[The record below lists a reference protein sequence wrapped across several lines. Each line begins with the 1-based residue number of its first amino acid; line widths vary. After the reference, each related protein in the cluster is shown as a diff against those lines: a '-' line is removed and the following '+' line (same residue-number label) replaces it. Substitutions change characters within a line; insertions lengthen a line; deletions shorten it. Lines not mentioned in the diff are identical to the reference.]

1 MPKKAP
7 NVKKVPRVRIAK
19 PTGRPFQIR
28 YTCPIGKREIRVSV
42 GSRDIEE
49 AERMKKE
56 IEARF
61 VLGLDPQPRQE
72 KAFGPEM
79 DWNDFREEYRG
90 KHLRSVRQST
100 AEDAENRLDIAE
112 RLIHPETLGDLAK
125 KSTLQDLKIR
135 LLAGEQSV
143 KKRPRSP
150 FTVRG
155 YLKSIVA
162 ALNWAYEQ
170 DWLSSRLKCPQ
181 VKTSKNPMKGRP
193 ISAKEFQQMLDVTA
207 QVVGEEAADSWKYI
221 LRGLWESALRI
232 EELMYVAWDKPRT
245 IRPVWKDGRRPVLEF
260 PASRQKNDTNEAIP
274 ILPGF
279 EDLLLETPVLQRTG
293 WVFNPLSLQL
303 RLGRKV
309 RHKRPNADWVGKVI
323 SRIGKKAGI
332 VVEEGDEE
340 TDKAVK
346 YASAHD
352 LRRSCAENLHNANIP
367 PLLICRIMRHSSWET
382 TRKHY
387 VSGDVQLAAETLKNL
402 LRPDS
407 PDAEKSS
414 E

>member
-1 MPKKAP
+1 MTLAADV
-7 NVKKVPRVRIAK
+7 NLKVAK
-19 PTGRPFQIR
+19 
-28 YTCPIGKREIRVSV
+28 
-42 GSRDIEE
+42 GS
-49 AERMKKE
+49 
-56 IEARF
+56 
-61 VLGLDPQPRQE
+61 
-72 KAFGPEM
+72 
-79 DWNDFREEYRG
+79 FREQYRV
-90 KHLRSVRQST
+90 KHLRSVRKGT
-100 AEDAENRLDIAE
+100 AEDAESRLDIAE
-112 RLIHPETLGDLAK
+112 RLINPRTLGDLAQ
-125 KSTLQDLKIR
+125 KSVLQDLKVR

-143 KKRPRSP
+143 KNRPRSP

-162 ALNWAYEQ
+162 ALNWSYEQ
-170 DWLSSRLKCPQ
+170 DWLPSRIKSPQ

-193 ISAKEFQQMLDVTA
+193 ISAEEFQLMLDVTV
-207 QVVGEEAADSWKYI
+207 QVVGDVAADSWKYI

-245 IRPVWKDGRRPVLEF
+245 IRPVWEDGRRPVLDI
-260 PASRQKNDTNEAIP
+260 PASRQKNDTNERIP

-279 EDLLLETPVLQRTG
+279 EELLLETPEDQRTG

-309 RHKRPNADWVGKVI
+309 RHKRPDADWVGKVI

-332 VVEEGDEE
+332 VVEEGDEA

-352 LRRSCAENLHNANIP
+352 LRRSCAENLHNANVP
-367 PLLICRIMRHSSWET
+367 PMLICRIMRHSSWET

-387 VSGDVQLAAETLKNL
+387 VTGDVQLAAETLKNL

-407 PDAEKSS
+407 PDGARPS

>member
-1 MPKKAP
+1 
-7 NVKKVPRVRIAK
+7 
-19 PTGRPFQIR
+19 
-28 YTCPIGKREIRVSV
+28 
-42 GSRDIEE
+42 
-49 AERMKKE
+49 
-56 IEARF
+56 
-61 VLGLDPQPRQE
+61 
-72 KAFGPEM
+72 
-79 DWNDFREEYRG
+79 
-90 KHLRSVRQST
+90 
-100 AEDAENRLDIAE
+100 
-112 RLIHPETLGDLAK
+112 
-125 KSTLQDLKIR
+125 
-135 LLAGEQSV
+135 
-143 KKRPRSP
+143 
-150 FTVRG
+150 
-155 YLKSIVA
+155 
-162 ALNWAYEQ
+162 
-170 DWLSSRLKCPQ
+170 
-181 VKTSKNPMKGRP
+181 MKGRP

-207 QVVGEEAADSWKYI
+207 QVVGDAAADSWKYI

-232 EELMYVAWDKPRT
+232 EELMYVAWYKPRT

-260 PASRQKNDTNEAIP
+260 PAPRQKNDTNEAIP

-352 LRRSCAENLHNANIP
+352 LRRSCAEILHNANIP

-387 VSGDVQLAAETLKNL
+387 VSGDVQLAAETLCRL
-402 LRPDS
+402 LRPSARNVDDS
-407 PDAEKSS
+407 EK
-414 E
+414 